1 MNIDLLYNLF
11 IQSTGVCTDTR
22 KIKQDNIFFALKG
35 DNFNGNEFVY
45 QAFEKGAK
53 ICIID
58 EENYKIN
65 NNCLLVKDVLSTLQQ
80 LANYYRNQL
89 SIPII
94 AITGSNGKT
103 TTKELLAAV
112 LREVFKVCYTKG
124 NLNNHIGVPLTLLS
138 IKPTDEIAIIEMGA
152 NHPKEIA
159 DLCKIAQPDF
169 GYITN
174 FGKAHL
180 EGFGR
185 IEGVIKAKSEL
196 YEYLKL
202 NLKKVFINSDIKKQ
216 IELTKGMNTISFSIK
231 GNKADFDFKSCNTN
245 KSCLNYQNQS
255 ISSNLI
261 GSYNETNLAIAIT
274 IGQYF
279 GVSLN
284 QIIKGISSYIPDNN
298 RSQIIEQGK
307 IKIIL
312 DAYNANPSSMEVAL
326 NHLAKQKGKKIAILG
341 DMFELGSENKKE
353 HEKVIKLAE
362 KLLIDKVFVVG
373 KNFYNTE
380 LKNNITQK
388 FKDKEELTNFLKS
401 NPIKSG
407 TLLVKGS
414 RGMALEGLLSSSNLL

>member
-1 MNIDLLYNLF
+1 MNIDLLHNLF
-11 IQSTGVCTDTR
+11 LQSTGVCTDTR
-22 KIKQDNIFFALKG
+22 KIKQGNIFFALKG
-35 DNFNGNEFVY
+35 DNFNGNKFVS

-53 ICIID
+53 ICVID
-58 EENYKIN
+58 EEDYKIN
-65 NNCLLVKDVLSTLQQ
+65 NNCILVEDVLCTLQQ

-112 LREVFKVCYTKG
+112 FKENFKVCYTEG

-138 IKPTDEIAIIEMGA
+138 IKRTDEIAIVEMGA
-152 NHPKEIA
+152 NHPREIA

-180 EGFGR
+180 EGFGS
-185 IEGVIKAKSEL
+185 IEGVIKAKAEL

-202 NLKKVFINSDIKKQ
+202 SLKKVFINSDIEKQ
-216 IELTKGMNTISFSIK
+216 IELTKGMNTISFSLK
-231 GNKADFDFKSCNTN
+231 GNKADFDFRSCYTN
-245 KSCLNYQNQS
+245 KACLNYQNQS

-261 GSYNETNLAIAIT
+261 GSYNETNLAVAIT
-274 IGQYF
+274 MGQYF
-279 GVSLN
+279 GVNLS

-298 RSQIIEQGK
+298 RSQIIEK
-307 IKIIL
+307 AEMKIIL

-326 NHLAKQKGKKIAILG
+326 NHLAKQKGKRIAILG
-341 DMFELGSENKKE
+341 DMFELGVENKKE
-353 HEKVIKLAE
+353 HEKVIELAE
-362 KLLIDKVFVVG
+362 KLLIDEVFVVG
-373 KNFYNTE
+373 ENFYNTK

-388 FKDKEELTNFLKS
+388 FIDKEELTNFLIS

-407 TLLVKGS
+407 TLLIKGS
-414 RGMALEGLLSSSNLL
+414 RGMALESLLCLF

>member
-1 MNIDLLYNLF
+1 MNIDLLHNLF
-11 IQSTGVCTDTR
+11 LQSTGICTDTR
-22 KIKQDNIFFALKG
+22 KIKQGNIFFALKG
-35 DNFNGNEFVY
+35 DNFNGNKFVS

-53 ICIID
+53 ICVID
-58 EENYKIN
+58 EKDYKIN
-65 NNCLLVKDVLSTLQQ
+65 NNCILVNDVLSTLQQ

-112 LREVFKVCYTKG
+112 FKENFKVCYTEG

-138 IKPTDEIAIIEMGA
+138 IKPTDEIAIVEMGA
-152 NHPKEIA
+152 NHPREIA
-159 DLCKIAQPDF
+159 NLCKIAQPDF

-180 EGFGR
+180 EGFGSA
-185 IEGVIKAKSEL
+185 EGVVKAKAEL

-202 NLKKVFINSDIKKQ
+202 NLKKVFINSDIDKQ
-216 IELTKGMNTISFSIK
+216 IELTKGMNTVSFSIK

-245 KSCLNYQNQS
+245 KACLNYQNQS

-261 GSYNETNLAIAIT
+261 GSYNETNLAIAIAM
-274 IGQYF
+274 GQYF

-284 QIIKGISSYIPDNN
+284 QIIKGVSSYIPDNN
-298 RSQIIEQGK
+298 RSQTIDKGE

-326 NHLAKQKGKKIAILG
+326 NHLAKLKGKRIAILG

-353 HEKVIKLAE
+353 HEKIIELAE
-362 KLLIDKVFVVG
+362 KLLIDEVFVVG
-373 KNFYNTE
+373 ENFYNTE
-380 LKNNITQK
+380 LENNITQK
-388 FKDKEELTNFLKS
+388 FKDKKELINFLKS
-401 NPIKSG
+401 KPIKSG
-407 TLLVKGS
+407 TLLIKGS
-414 RGMALEGLLSSSNLL
+414 RGMALESLLSLF